1 MFKGYFFDYVVEF
14 KMIFLYCLIM
24 INKKSNWELKL
35 EWLNVWFFFLLEI
48 DVNKNLNI
56 MFFFVWILNVN
67 EFVIFVICIDLYF
80 DKFWYCICKVIIE
93 FDFY

>member
-35 EWLNVWFFFLLEI
+35 EWLNVWFFFFVGNWCEKKFKYN
-48 DVNKNLNI
+48 V
-56 MFFFVWILNVN
+56 FFCL
-67 EFVIFVICIDLYF
+67 D
-80 DKFWYCICKVIIE
+80 IE
-93 FDFY
+93 C